1 MTTTN
6 TGRVSALRRLHQRR
20 ISRAT
25 RAIAALAVAATAIF
39 VAAAA
44 HTTRHAT
51 AASSSGATG
60 SVDDQG
66 GVESDDGTGSGSW
79 TLTPSQSS
87 PSQSF
92 GPPVARSGGS

>member
-6 TGRVSALRRLHQRR
+6 TGRVSAVRRLHQRR

-39 VAAAA
+39 AAAAA

-66 GVESDDGTGSGSW
+66 VVESDDGTGSW